1 MWPRR
6 TVTPVEGTSAI
17 LMVSSCADGVSEVE
31 ADLLVSTSK
40 AATSDVV
47 DVVLAELKHH
57 QTRNRGLGVGI
68 AIVVDTLDQ
77 RKCAVTYAD
86 NGDTNRM

>member
-1 MWPRR
+1 M
-6 TVTPVEGTSAI
+6 
-17 LMVSSCADGVSEVE
+17 
-31 ADLLVSTSK
+31 
-40 AATSDVV
+40 
-47 DVVLAELKHH
+47 H

-77 RKCAVTYAD
+77 RSGAVTYAD